1 MLQQVH
7 LILAGSASLC
17 FSTIDLCQMAA
28 QPSGP
33 TPTRSLSLVSEKVG
47 KSKLRSKSHVF
58 RVDLRS
64 PTQRLSYLGLLC
76 KLTTGVAGNTSTP
89 CNHFESHGQHIGP
102 SDKLKA
108 TSLHKFSQTV
118 ATVRLYI
125 CIVEI
130 RAR

>member
-1 MLQQVH
+1 MTQQVH

-33 TPTRSLSLVSEKVG
+33 TPTESLSLVSENVA

-58 RVDLRS
+58 GLDLRS

-76 KLTTGVAGNTSTP
+76 KLTAGVAGSNLQPLRVPQTA
-89 CNHFESHGQHIGP
+89 HW
-102 SDKLKA
+102 
-108 TSLHKFSQTV
+108 SL
-118 ATVRLYI
+118 R
-125 CIVEI
+125 
-130 RAR
+130 